1 MPNNGSKVVTL
12 PNSDVTW
19 GRIKVKGNGNVFFDL
34 NDKWISL
41 KKVNYPAG
49 VSDMQEHEVTLYPN
63 PNHGQFTIALPKNI
77 SEAQIEVVSSVGS
90 TVYTNTVKNN
100 TPITIDNI
108 SKGIY
113 FVKVNLGSKNVV
125 KKIIVE

>member
-1 MPNNGSKVVTL
+1 
-12 PNSDVTW
+12 
-19 GRIKVKGNGNVFFDL
+19 
-34 NDKWISL
+34 
-41 KKVNYPAG
+41 
-49 VSDMQEHEVTLYPN
+49 MQEHEVTLYPN